1 MKKKNRFPYLIKKVF
16 FNTKVFLLMS
26 AFLMIF
32 FSCTKKTSEKVI
44 PVKQNSITIG
54 FSIDTLAIER
64 WRRDTD
70 VFLATAKELGAD
82 VIVQNAGNSIDEQI
96 RQIQY
101 LIDKNVNAIVIVA
114 KQADSLT
121 EVIRNATSNNIPVI
135 SYDRLILNASIDLY
149 LTIDSEK
156 VGEKMAKEIVKRSPM
171 GTLYLMLGPKA
182 DFNMSMI
189 KSGVEKVIHSSP
201 LHIGEVFYTDDW
213 NYDLSYNQMISY
225 LREDKI
231 PNAIICGNDSVANSV
246 IQAISELKPD
256 ANIFIAG
263 QDADIVNCQH
273 IVNSKQTVTVYKPIT
288 ELAKQAAYCAVRLSK
303 GASAEELSLING
315 TINNG
320 YSDIPTCYLEPVA
333 VTKENI
339 DEVIINSGFHSQEEV
354 YRK

>member
-1 MKKKNRFPYLIKKVF
+1 MKKSVKLISCIF
-16 FNTKVFLLMS
+16 LVFL
-26 AFLMIF
+26 FLINF
-32 FSCTKKTSEKVI
+32 ISCSKKATENIS
-44 PVKQNSITIG
+44 PVKQNPITIG

-70 VFLATAKELGAD
+70 VFLATAKEMGAD

-101 LIDKNVNAIVIVA
+101 LIDKNVQAIVIVA
-114 KQADSLT
+114 KKADSLT
-121 EVIRNATSNNIPVI
+121 EVIRNATSKNIPVI

-156 VGEKMAKEIVKRSPM
+156 VGEKMAKEIVKRSPL
-171 GTLYLMLGPKA
+171 GTLYLMLGPRD

-189 KSGVEKVIHSSP
+189 KSGVEKIVHSSP

-213 NYDLSYNQMISY
+213 NYDLSYNQMIAY

-246 IQAISELKPD
+246 IQAISEVKPD
-256 ANIFIAG
+256 AKIFIAG

-273 IVNSKQTVTVYKPIT
+273 VVNSKQAVTIYKPIT
-288 ELAKQAAYCAVRLSK
+288 ELSKQAAYCAVRLSK
-303 GASAEELSLING
+303 GASVQELSLING

-320 YSDIPTCYLEPVA
+320 YADIPTCFLEPIA

-339 DEVIINSGFHSQEEV
+339 DEVIIESGFHTRDEV

>member
-1 MKKKNRFPYLIKKVF
+1 MKKFI
-16 FNTKVFLLMS
+16 FLLLISFM
-26 AFLMIF
+26 FC
-32 FSCTKKTSEKVI
+32 SCSKKITEKI
-44 PVKQNSITIG
+44 LPVQQKQITIG

-70 VFLATAKELGAD
+70 IFIASAKELGAD
-82 VIVQNAGNSIDEQI
+82 VIVQNAGNSIEEQI

-101 LIDKNVNAIVIVA
+101 LIDKDVNAIVIVA
-114 KQADSLT
+114 KKADSLT
-121 EVIRNATSNNIPVI
+121 EVIRNATSKNIPVI

-149 LTIDSEK
+149 VTIDSEK
-156 VGEKMAKEIVKRSPM
+156 VGIKMAQEIVKRSPI
-171 GTLYLMLGPKA
+171 GNLYLILGPQ
-182 DFNMSMI
+182 DDYNMSMI
-189 KSGVEKVIHSSP
+189 RSGVEKVIRTTP

-246 IQAISELKPD
+246 IQAISEVKPD
-256 ANIFIAG
+256 AQILIAG

-273 IVNSKQTVTVYKPIT
+273 IVNSKQTVTIYKPIT
-288 ELAKQAAYCAVRLSK
+288 ELSKQAAYCAVRLSK
-303 GASAEELSLING
+303 GVLPEELSLING
-315 TINNG
+315 KLNNG
-320 YSDIPTCYLEPVA
+320 YADIPTYLLEPIA

-339 DEVIINSGFHSQEEV
+339 DEVIIDSGFHTRDEV

>member
-1 MKKKNRFPYLIKKVF
+1 MKKL
-16 FNTKVFLLMS
+16 FLLI
-26 AFLMIF
+26 IF
-32 FSCTKKTSEKVI
+32 PLILLSLVIFSCAKKAPEKTL
-44 PVKQNSITIG
+44 PVKQNQLTIG

-70 VFLATAKELGAD
+70 VFLATARELGAE
-82 VIVQNAGNSIDEQI
+82 VIVQNAGNDIDEQI

-121 EVIRNATSNNIPVI
+121 EVIRNATSKNIPVI

-149 LTIDSEK
+149 VTIDSEK
-156 VGEKMAKEIVKRSPM
+156 VGEKMAKEILKRSPI
-171 GTLYLMLGPKA
+171 GTLYLILGPQA

-213 NYDLSYNQMISY
+213 NYDLSYNQMINY
-225 LREDKI
+225 LRADKI

-246 IQAISELKPD
+246 IQAISEVKPD
-256 ANIFIAG
+256 AKIFIAG

-273 IVNSKQTVTVYKPIT
+273 IVNSKQTVTIYKPIT
-288 ELAKQAAYCAVRLSK
+288 ELSKQAAYCAVRLSK
-303 GASAEELSLING
+303 GARPEELSLING

-320 YSDIPTCYLEPVA
+320 YADIPTFLLEPVA

-339 DEVIINSGFHSQEEV
+339 DEVIIDSGFHTRDEV